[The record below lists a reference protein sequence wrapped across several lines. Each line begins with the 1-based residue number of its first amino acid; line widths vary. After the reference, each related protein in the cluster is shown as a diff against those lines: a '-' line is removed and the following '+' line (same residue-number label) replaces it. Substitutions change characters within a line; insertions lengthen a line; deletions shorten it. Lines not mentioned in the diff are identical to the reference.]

1 MKTLLR
7 LLKSFWLLLPLL
19 WLASLLICWLA
30 APLVPWL
37 RHHVPEALAIISACF
52 LLVIVLRQYQRIR
65 AEHNLENLLQIEVD
79 RSWNATGEFRDQQVL
94 RERLKH
100 AITMLRTDRS
110 AGGGGKAALSDL
122 PWYLVVGMSAAGKT
136 SLLTHSGLSASIATA
151 NDSESGTQHCD
162 WYFSPDAVMIDTAG
176 RYLRDDQSAS
186 EFSAFLRMLRK
197 QRGKAAIDQW
207 PGPGGQPA
215 RTAGGQQR

>member
-1 MKTLLR
+1 
-7 LLKSFWLLLPLL
+7 
-19 WLASLLICWLA
+19 
-30 APLVPWL
+30 
-37 RHHVPEALAIISACF
+37 
-52 LLVIVLRQYQRIR
+52 VLRQYQRIR

-100 AITMLRTDRS
+100 AIAMLRTDRS

-197 QRGKAAIDQW
+197 QRGKAAINGLVLVVSLPELLAANSDERMPWRPSWW
-207 PGPGGQPA
+207 PGWKNTPNASMPT
-215 RTAGGQQR
+215 RRFT

>member
-7 LLKSFWLLLPLL
+7 LLKSFWVLLLLL
-19 WLASLLICWLA
+19 WLGSLLICWLA
-30 APLVPWL
+30 APLVPGL

-100 AITMLRTDRS
+100 AIAMLRTDRS
-110 AGGGGKAALSDL
+110 AGGR
-122 PWYLVVGMSAAGKT
+122 V
-136 SLLTHSGLSASIATA
+136 SI
-151 NDSESGTQHCD
+151 
-162 WYFSPDAVMIDTAG
+162 V
-176 RYLRDDQSAS
+176 
-186 EFSAFLRMLRK
+186 
-197 QRGKAAIDQW
+197 
-207 PGPGGQPA
+207 
-215 RTAGGQQR
+215 